1 MTSFR
6 QRYGPWAL
14 VAGAS
19 EGLGLAFADECA
31 RRGLDVVLVA
41 RRAQVLEERA
51 RELSRRHGVKT
62 YALALDLAGP
72 GLAERA
78 RAIAAELPIGL
89 VILDA
94 AYAPRGE
101 LHDRPLDELL
111 RAIDVNVR
119 APLTLARELGAPMRE
134 RGRGG
139 LIVVSS
145 VAGLRG
151 TETLAT
157 YAATKAFG
165 RVLAEGLYAELRPRG
180 VDVLACLAGATR
192 TPGYEATTRRDVA
205 PVMEPDDVARA
216 TLDALGRG
224 PVFVPG
230 RSNRAA
236 VWALE
241 RVLPRRVAIALLG
254 RSTRALNG

>member
-6 QRYGPWAL
+6 ERYGPWAL

-19 EGLGLAFADECA
+19 EGLGFAFADDCA
-31 RRGLDVVLVA
+31 RAARRRLGRPSGAGARSARERADPTPRRSDTRPTPRPRGAWLGGACARDRRGAADRARDPRRGLCA
-41 RRAQVLEERA
+41 TRRA
-51 RELSRRHGVKT
+51 SR
-62 YALALDLAGP
+62 P
-72 GLAERA
+72 
-78 RAIAAELPIGL
+78 
-89 VILDA
+89 
-94 AYAPRGE
+94 
-101 LHDRPLDELL
+101 PLDELL

-205 PVMEPDDVARA
+205 PVMEPRDVARA